1 MRRKRRELEIFS
13 LYFLDGMCC
22 AFGAVI
28 MLLLITKA
36 AEPRIIE
43 QAKVDERGLIAAL
56 QKELFEIRG
65 EASELDRRM
74 KSAQGDR
81 QRADATIARLQADL
95 GRIRGQYAASR
106 QPAVDTELEGQLRA
120 TRQRLTEEMRRLLA
134 DYRPPDNDT
143 TVGGIPVDSE
153 YIIFVID
160 TSGSMFQGPWQLV
173 MRKISEV
180 LRVYPRIRG
189 IQVMSDEGKY
199 MFPSYTGKWIP
210 DSPTARQQI
219 LSTLANWNPYSDSS
233 PVEGIAEAI
242 STFYEPGKPVSIY
255 VFGDDFPS
263 GQVEAVARYVERIN
277 KADAS
282 GHRLMRIHGVG
293 FPTQFAGGRMGNG
306 LRFANLMRTLCER
319 NGGTFVALTTL
330 N

>member
-43 QAKVDERGLIAAL
+43 QARADERGLIAAL
-56 QKELFEIRG
+56 QKELFDIRG
-65 EASELDRRM
+65 ETTELDRQM

-95 GRIRGQYAASR
+95 GRIRGQYQASR
-106 QPAVDTELEGQLRA
+106 QPAVDSELEGQLLA

-134 DYRPPDNDT
+134 GYRAPEKDA

-199 MFPSYTGKWIP
+199 MFPSYAGKWIP

-219 LSTLANWNPYSDSS
+219 LGTLANWSPYSDSS

-255 VFGDDFPS
+255 VFGDDFPT

-282 GHRLMRIHGVG
+282 GNRLMRIHGVG

>member
-1 MRRKRRELEIFS
+1 MKRKRREVEIFS

-43 QAKVDERGLIAAL
+43 QARVDRSGLIAAL

-65 EASELDRRM
+65 ESEVLVREMQSTESERT
-74 KSAQGDR
+74 
-81 QRADATIARLQADL
+81 RADRTIARLQSDL
-95 GRIRGQYAASR
+95 SRLRGQFAAS
-106 QPAVDTELEGQLRA
+106 PLPEVDNELEGDLRA
-120 TRQRLTEEMRRLLA
+120 TRQQLTEEMRRLLA
-134 DYRPPDNDT
+134 DYRPPPENT

-153 YIIFVID
+153 YVVFVID
-160 TSGSMFQGPWQLV
+160 TSGSMFQGPWRL
-173 MRKISEV
+173 V
-180 LRVYPRIRG
+180 LRKVAETLKVYPKIKG
-189 IQVMSDEGKY
+189 IQVLNDEGKY
-199 MFPSYTGKWIP
+199 MFSSFAGKWIP
-210 DSPTARQQI
+210 DSPTARQRI
-219 LSTLANWNPYSDSS
+219 VDTLANWNPYSDSS

-255 VFGDDFPS
+255 VFGDDFPT

-277 KADAS
+277 KSDER
-282 GHRLMRIHGVG
+282 GNRLMRIHGIG
-293 FPTQFAGGRMGNG
+293 FPTQIVGGRMGNAV
-306 LRFANLMRTLCER
+306 RFANLMRTLCER
-319 NGGTFVALTTL
+319 NGGTFVALSTL